1 MAVRGS
7 GSKDCGLLTG
17 PQDMAATMHSIFT
30 ATNLDFSGAL
40 QKALVAAGLDEDGLA
55 EKDVRPK
62 AVAATSGDTR

>member
-1 MAVRGS
+1 
-7 GSKDCGLLTG
+7 
-17 PQDMAATMHSIFT
+17 MHSIFT